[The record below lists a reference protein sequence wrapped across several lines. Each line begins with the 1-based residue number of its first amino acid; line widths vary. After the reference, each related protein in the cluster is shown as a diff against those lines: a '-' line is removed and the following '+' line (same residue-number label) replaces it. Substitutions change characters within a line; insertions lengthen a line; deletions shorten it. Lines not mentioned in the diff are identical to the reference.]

1 MHVLCEKPLA
11 RTVDECQAIVQAAE
25 ESGRILVTGFNFRF
39 YPSIRKAREFLRSGI
54 IGELNHIK
62 SYAGYLAS
70 DHSQPWIREVEVVG
84 GGALRDNG
92 IHLIDLTR
100 HFLGEVAE
108 VKGFVSNEV
117 WGFAGCE
124 DNGFALL
131 RSPKGKIASLHA
143 SWTEWRGY
151 RFLIEIYGTHG
162 YIRASCYPMLTRLVW
177 TENQDGRLHRKSHYF
192 LKTHIMEHL
201 RSYRW
206 VVEQSLVQEL
216 EAFGAAIAGEPTEL
230 ATGYDGMRAVEIA
243 QSVSTESL
251 GR

>member
-1 MHVLCEKPLA
+1 
-11 RTVDECQAIVQAAE
+11 
-25 ESGRILVTGFNFRF
+25 
-39 YPSIRKAREFLRSGI
+39 
-54 IGELNHIK
+54 
-62 SYAGYLAS
+62 
-70 DHSQPWIREVEVVG
+70 
-84 GGALRDNG
+84 
-92 IHLIDLTR
+92 
-100 HFLGEVAE
+100 
-108 VKGFVSNEV
+108 
-117 WGFAGCE
+117 
-124 DNGFALL
+124 
-131 RSPKGKIASLHA
+131 
-143 SWTEWRGY
+143 
-151 RFLIEIYGTHG
+151 
-162 YIRASCYPMLTRLVW
+162 MLTRLVW